1 MNKKK
6 GQAIVEY
13 VLIVALTAIAFTS
26 MSNLFNTSISS
37 FFKMVGNFFSQKG
50 P

>member
-26 MSNLFNTSISS
+26 MTSFFDKAVLS